1 MTFRL
6 SAASVL
12 LALAGALSISCG
24 GIVDPS
30 QNTVESISGTVQ
42 PGSAR
47 AHWFSA
53 PKTGEIQVKLLTLT
67 PASIGF
73 IGVQWVQGGND
84 QTCNG
89 GLLQRNQFATPN
101 STAISG
107 QIVSGPYCIIVYD
120 WIGLTQPANYT
131 GSISH
136 P

>member
-1 MTFRL
+1 MPFRI
-6 SAASVL
+6 SAAFL

-30 QNTVESISGTVQ
+30 QNTVDPMSGTIQ

-47 AHWFSA
+47 AQWFSA
-53 PKTGEIQVKLLTLT
+53 PKTGEIAVKILTLT
-67 PASIGF
+67 PASVPF

-89 GLLQRNQFATPN
+89 GLVQVNQFATAN
-101 STAISG
+101 TTAISG

-120 WIGLTQPANYT
+120 SVGLTQPANYT
-131 GSISH
+131 GTISH

>member
-1 MTFRL
+1 MRVRL
-6 SAASVL
+6 SAFV
-12 LALAGALSISCG
+12 LALAGLFTISCG

-30 QNTVESISGTVQ
+30 ENKTDPFAGTVQ

-53 PKTGEIQVKLLTLT
+53 SSTGEIAVKILSIT
-67 PASIGF
+67 PASSPVL
-73 IGVQWVQGGND
+73 GVQWVQGGGD

-89 GLLQRNQFATPN
+89 GLLQVNQFATAN

-107 QIVSGPYCIIVYD
+107 QILSGNYCIIMYD
-120 WIGLTQPANYT
+120 SVGLTQPTNY
-131 GSISH
+131 SITVSH